1 MEKAVQPT
9 FSSHASKTLAP
20 SAIMA
25 ESRFPQQDSQNR
37 TEQNRTAGQARSM
50 LHDTSG
56 QSPQCLMT
64 DLG

>member
-20 SAIMA
+20 SATMA
-25 ESRFPQQDSQNR
+25 ESRFPQQDS
-37 TEQNRTAGQARSM
+37 QNRTAGQARSM